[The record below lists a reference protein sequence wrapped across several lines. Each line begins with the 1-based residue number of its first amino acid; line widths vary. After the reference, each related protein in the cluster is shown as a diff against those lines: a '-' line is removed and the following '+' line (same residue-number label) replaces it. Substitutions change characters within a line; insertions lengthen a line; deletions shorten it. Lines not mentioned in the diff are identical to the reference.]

1 MIDRSL
7 AVQGPRTNFYTRYML
22 SIAGLGGLLYGIDI
36 GIISAALLYLNKTIN
51 LSVQQTSFIVA
62 AVLGGSMLSSPIA
75 GFIADWIGR
84 RRLMI
89 AGGLLFVASVGI
101 IVVSQSFAGLFLG
114 RLLQGLSGGVIAV
127 AVPLFLAESLSADTR
142 GRGTSFFQLMLTIGI
157 VLAALAGFFYT
168 HQAETA
174 ITAAHGNSVPILAAE
189 NHAWR
194 GMFLAVVYPGL
205 LFFVGS
211 FFLSE
216 TPRWLVRKG
225 RHEAALASLRRSVSE
240 GEAQREIHE
249 MQALASSASPDRI
262 EGSATG
268 SLFQH
273 RYVIPFLLACAI
285 LGLNQTT
292 GISTLLGFLVVILRQ
307 AGMSSSHA
315 TAGDVVVKLINIVAT
330 LVGVWL
336 IDRKGRRFLLK
347 LGTGTVALSL
357 LAVAVSFYTFESR
370 RVDVTSQIQASI
382 VHDSITLPMA
392 AISTNMPVSGT
403 KALTVIFNI
412 GDGDHS
418 ITVLSSDLDPIL
430 HVTAS
435 EGHVLTVKRAALNP
449 VPGEKTGWIVAAC
462 LAIFIAFYA
471 AGPGVVVWLMLSELM
486 PTRIRSAGMGIALLV
501 NQGTST
507 LIASVFLPMVSWF
520 GYYAMFLFLAV
531 CTSAYFLIAAFVLP
545 ETKGKSLE
553 EIELLFEGAPKS

>member
-1 MIDRSL
+1 MHNRRSACLGHDIVRRSRVPNPSMRFGLWSDRSL

-51 LSVQQTSFIVA
+51 LSVQQTSLIVA

-142 GRGTSFFQLMLTIGI
+142 GRGTGFFQLMLTVGI

-174 ITAAHGNSVPILAAE
+174 IAAAHGNSVPIIAAE

-216 TPRWLVRKG
+216 TPRWLFRKG
-225 RHEAALASLRRSVSE
+225 RHEAALTSLRRSVSE
-240 GEAQREIHE
+240 GEEQREIHE

-268 SLFQH
+268 SLFQ
-273 RYVIPFLLACAI
+273 RRNVIPFLLACAI

-292 GISTLLGFLVVILRQ
+292 GISTLLGFVVVILRQ

-347 LGTGTVALSL
+347 LGTGLGFNSPSL
-357 LAVAVSFYTFESR
+357 LLPRQLQIPPLRSFGAPVGMTRRGQLLSGKVATWMEE
-370 RVDVTSQIQASI
+370 
-382 VHDSITLPMA
+382 L
-392 AISTNMPVSGT
+392 
-403 KALTVIFNI
+403 
-412 GDGDHS
+412 
-418 ITVLSSDLDPIL
+418 
-430 HVTAS
+430 
-435 EGHVLTVKRAALNP
+435 RAATPRNP
-449 VPGEKTGWIVAAC
+449 VDKPG
-462 LAIFIAFYA
+462 
-471 AGPGVVVWLMLSELM
+471 
-486 PTRIRSAGMGIALLV
+486 
-501 NQGTST
+501 
-507 LIASVFLPMVSWF
+507 
-520 GYYAMFLFLAV
+520 
-531 CTSAYFLIAAFVLP
+531 
-545 ETKGKSLE
+545 
-553 EIELLFEGAPKS
+553 